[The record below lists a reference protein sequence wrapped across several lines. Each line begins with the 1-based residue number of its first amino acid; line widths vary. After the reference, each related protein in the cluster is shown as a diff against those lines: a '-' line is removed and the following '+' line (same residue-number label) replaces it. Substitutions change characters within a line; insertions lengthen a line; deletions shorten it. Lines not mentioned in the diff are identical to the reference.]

1 MAEQVQVEL
10 EVETKQAEKN
20 VDDLTGGIKN
30 LTKAVE
36 DGNQQTAAGLK
47 KVEETS
53 KTTSDGVRGIGNAI
67 KAAGVGLFLI
77 ALETMRELFM
87 QNQKVADAVNIA
99 FEALALVFNDVFS
112 IILDNTGAVTDAFKK
127 IFDDPQQALKDL
139 GKAIQDN
146 LIERFNSAID
156 MLGYLGT
163 AIKKVFEGD
172 WDGAMEAATM
182 AGKEYVDVL
191 TGVNDSFDRTTAFV
205 GDAAKGLADYAEKTF
220 DAAASNVQLAKEAAK
235 AEVINA
241 GLLEKYDRQAEQQRQ
256 IRDEERNSITDRIA
270 ANVELGR
277 ILEEQNAKMLENAK
291 IVEKAAQVAFNRNKS
306 IENETAL
313 IAAKNE
319 VMAVE
324 ATVEGFRSEQLAN
337 DLALDRERIE
347 LLNTE
352 AESVSN
358 LGFEKRKFDAEQEK
372 RDTIRIEKL
381 KQINAEERISEQA
394 RLQAI
399 VDEANIGTQAKVD
412 AQIALDKFMQTS
424 RQESITLDK
433 EYTDA
438 VVAEDQKR
446 IDSKL
451 AAIEAERAA
460 KQAQIDTATSV
471 FSVIAQIAGENA
483 KIQKALLLA
492 NSAAGIASIV
502 IDTNAA
508 NAAAIAKFSL
518 VPGGSLIS
526 AGIISKNKV
535 NAAIGIASTIASTAT
550 ALRAIGKG
558 GSVASEATIPSPSIG
573 GDSSFESQ
581 APEFN
586 IVGTSGANQIADV
599 VASQAPVKAYV
610 VANDVTTAQ
619 ALDRN
624 IIEGATL

>member
-36 DGNQQTAAGLK
+36 EGNEQTAAGLK
-47 KVEETS
+47 SIEETS
-53 KTTSDGVRGIGNAI
+53 KSTGEGVKGIGNAI

-77 ALETMRELFM
+77 ALESMKELFM
-87 QNQKVADAVNIA
+87 QNQQVADAVSGA
-99 FEALALVFNDVFS
+99 FEGLALVFNDVFGFV
-112 IILDNTGAVTDAFKK
+112 TGGVESVQKLGDAFDKYFGKPIQTATQAFEKFGDAFSK
-127 IFDDPQQALKDL
+127 IFGGDFSGALESAQEGFSGL
-139 GKAIQDN
+139 GDAISQ
-146 LIERFNSAID
+146 
-156 MLGYLGT
+156 T
-163 AIKKVFEGD
+163 GD
-172 WDGAMEAATM
+172 GFVEAAT
-182 AGKEYVDVL
+182 
-191 TGVNDSFDRTTAFV
+191 
-205 GDAAKGLADYAEKTF
+205 DAAEYAVEIKE
-220 DAAASNVQLAKEAAK
+220 AAVANVQLAKSAEIAEAT
-235 AEVINA
+235 NA

-256 IRDEERNSITDRIA
+256 IRDEERNSIEDRIA
-270 ANVELGR
+270 ANNKLGKV
-277 ILEEQNAKMLENAK
+277 LEEQNTVMLKNAN
-291 IVEKAAQVAFNRNKS
+291 ISLKAAQIAFDKNKS
-306 IENETAL
+306 TENEVAL
-313 IAAKNE
+313 ITAKNE

-324 ATVEGFRSEQLAN
+324 ATVEGFRSEQKAN
-337 DLALDRERIE
+337 DLALDREKIE
-347 LLNTE
+347 LTNSKLE
-352 AESVSN
+352 AESTLS
-358 LGFEKRKFDAEQEK
+358 FERKKFDAEQEQNAVK
-372 RDTIRIEKL
+372 RIEKL
-381 KQINAEERISEQA
+381 KEINVEERISEQA

-399 VDEANIGTQAKVD
+399 VDEANLGTQAKVD
-412 AQIALDKFMQTS
+412 AQIALDEFMQTS

-586 IVGTSGANQIADV
+586 IVGTSGVNQIADV

-619 ALDRN
+619 SLERN
-624 IIEGATL
+624 IVEGATL

>member
-10 EVETKQAEKN
+10 EVETKKAEKN

-36 DGNQQTAAGLK
+36 QGNEQTAAGLK
-47 KVEETS
+47 SIEETS
-53 KTTSDGVRGIGNAI
+53 KSTGEGVKGIGKSI
-67 KAAGVGLFLI
+67 KTAGLGLFII
-77 ALETMRELFM
+77 ALDTIKELFL
-87 QNQKVADAVNIA
+87 QNQIVADAVGA
-99 FEALALVFNDVFS
+99 SFEGLALVFNDVFGLLIGGQES
-112 IILDNTGAVTDAFKK
+112 VKKLGDAFDKYFGQPIQTATQAFEKFGDAFSK
-127 IFDDPQQALKDL
+127 IFGGDFSGALESAQEGFSGL
-139 GKAIQDN
+139 GDAISQ
-146 LIERFNSAID
+146 
-156 MLGYLGT
+156 T
-163 AIKKVFEGD
+163 GD
-172 WDGAMEAATM
+172 GFVEAAT
-182 AGKEYVDVL
+182 
-191 TGVNDSFDRTTAFV
+191 
-205 GDAAKGLADYAEKTF
+205 DAAEYAVELK
-220 DAAASNVQLAKEAAK
+220 DAAVANVQLAKEAQK

-306 IENETAL
+306 LENETAL

-324 ATVEGFRSEQLAN
+324 ATIEGFRSEQLAN

-372 RDTIRIEKL
+372 NAVKRIEKL
-381 KQINAEERISEQA
+381 KEINEEEKLVEAE

-399 VDEANIGTQAKVD
+399 VDNANIGTQAKVD
-412 AQIALDKFMQTS
+412 AQIALDEFMQTS
-424 RQESITLDK
+424 RHESITLEK
-433 EYTDA
+433 EYTEELAAEEKKRKDA
-438 VVAEDQKR
+438 ELAAFVNKKEIAMATVGVLQNGLGVLKGVTEGNLKLQKAIIVAE
-446 IDSKL
+446 
-451 AAIEAERAA
+451 AAASIG
-460 KQAQIDTATSV
+460 QIIMSTQVA
-471 FSVIAQIAGENA
+471 NA
-483 KIQKALLLA
+483 K
-492 NSAAGIASIV
+492 
-502 IDTNAA
+502 
-508 NAAAIAKFSL
+508 AAAL
-518 VPGGSLIS
+518 VPPTGFPFTAINT
-526 AGIISKNKV
+526 A
-535 NAAIGIASTIASTAT
+535 NAAIGIAATIASSKK
-550 ALRAIGKG
+550 ALSAIGEG
-558 GSVASEATIPSPSIG
+558 GSIASEATIASPSTR
-573 GDSSFESQ
+573 GDSFESQ

-599 VASQAPVKAYV
+599 VSSQAPVKAYV

-624 IIEGATL
+624 IVESATL

>member
-36 DGNQQTAAGLK
+36 EGNEQTAAGLK
-47 KVEETS
+47 SIEETS
-53 KTTSDGVRGIGNAI
+53 KSTGEGVKGIGNAI

-77 ALETMRELFM
+77 ALESMKELFM
-87 QNQKVADAVNIA
+87 QNQQVADAVSGA
-99 FEALALVFNDVFS
+99 FEGLALVFNDVFGFV
-112 IILDNTGAVTDAFKK
+112 TGGVESVQKLGDAFDKYFGKPIQTATQAFEKFGDAFSK
-127 IFDDPQQALKDL
+127 IFGGDFSGALESAKEGFSGL
-139 GKAIQDN
+139 GDAISQ
-146 LIERFNSAID
+146 
-156 MLGYLGT
+156 T
-163 AIKKVFEGD
+163 GD
-172 WDGAMEAATM
+172 GFVEAATDV
-182 AGKEYVDVL
+182 AEYVVDIK
-191 TGVNDSFDRTTAFV
+191 
-205 GDAAKGLADYAEKTF
+205 DAAVA
-220 DAAASNVQLAKEAAK
+220 NVQLAKAAEK

-256 IRDEERNSITDRIA
+256 IRDEERNSITERIA
-270 ANVELGR
+270 ANEKLGKL
-277 ILEEQNAKMLENAK
+277 LEEQNKVMLENAN
-291 IVEKAAQVAFNRNKS
+291 IVLKAAEVAFARNGS
-306 IENETAL
+306 LENEIAL
-313 IAAKNE
+313 ITAKNE

-324 ATVEGFRSEQLAN
+324 ATVEGFRSEQKAN

-412 AQIALDKFMQTS
+412 AQIALDEFMQTS

-460 KQAQIDTATSV
+460 KQAQIDTALGVLNIVKQS
-471 FSVIAQIAGENA
+471 AEL
-483 KIQKALLLA
+483 QKALLIA
-492 NSAAGIASIV
+492 DSAAGIASII

-508 NAAAIAKFSL
+508 NAAAALNPL
-518 VPGGSLIS
+518 VLLPGGSAIL
-526 AGIISKNKV
+526 AKNIARNKI
-535 NAAIGIASTIASTAT
+535 NAAIGIGSTIAAT
-550 ALRAIGKG
+550 AQGLKGIGKG
-558 GSVASEATIPSPSIG
+558 GSAISSTSIPSPSIG

-586 IVGTSGANQIADV
+586 IVGTSGVNQIADV
-599 VASQAPVKAYV
+599 VSSQAPVKAYV

-624 IIEGATL
+624 IVESATL

>member
-36 DGNQQTAAGLK
+36 EGNEQTAAGLK
-47 KVEETS
+47 NIEETS
-53 KTTSDGVRGIGNAI
+53 KSTGEGVKGIGKSI
-67 KAAGVGLFLI
+67 KTAGLGLFII
-77 ALETMRELFM
+77 ALDTIKELFM
-87 QNQKVADAVNIA
+87 QNQMVADAVGAA
-99 FEALALVFNDVFS
+99 FEGLALVFNDVFGLLIGGQES
-112 IILDNTGAVTDAFKK
+112 VKKLGDAFDKYFGQPIKTATQAFEKFGDAFSK
-127 IFDDPQQALKDL
+127 IFGGDFSGALESAQEGFSGL
-139 GKAIQDN
+139 GDAISQ
-146 LIERFNSAID
+146 
-156 MLGYLGT
+156 T
-163 AIKKVFEGD
+163 GD
-172 WDGAMEAATM
+172 GFVEAAT
-182 AGKEYVDVL
+182 
-191 TGVNDSFDRTTAFV
+191 
-205 GDAAKGLADYAEKTF
+205 DAAEYAVELK
-220 DAAASNVQLAKEAAK
+220 DAAVANVQLAKEAQK

-291 IVEKAAQVAFNRNKS
+291 IVEKAAQVAYNRNKS
-306 IENETAL
+306 LENETAL

-324 ATVEGFRSEQLAN
+324 ATIEGFRSEKLAN
-337 DLALDRERIE
+337 DLALDRERVE
-347 LLNTE
+347 LINTE

-412 AQIALDKFMQTS
+412 AQIALDEFMQTS

-586 IVGTSGANQIADV
+586 IVGTSGVNQIADV
-599 VASQAPVKAYV
+599 VSSQAPVKAYV

-624 IIEGATL
+624 IVESATL

>member
-36 DGNQQTAAGLK
+36 DGNEQTAAGLK

-53 KTTSDGVRGIGNAI
+53 KSTGEGVKGIGNAI

-77 ALETMRELFM
+77 ALESMKELFM

-112 IILDNTGAVTDAFKK
+112 TILDNTGAVTDAFKK

-156 MLGYLGT
+156 LLGYLGT

-172 WDGAMEAATM
+172 WDGAMEAAKM

-191 TGVNDSFDRTTAFV
+191 TGVDDSFDKTTALV
-205 GDAAKGLADYAEKTF
+205 SDAAKGLSEYAEKTF
-220 DAAASNVQLAKEAAK
+220 DAAVANVQLSKAAEK
-235 AEVINA
+235 AEAINA

-256 IRDEERNSITDRIA
+256 IRDEERNSITERIA
-270 ANVELGR
+270 ANEKLGKL
-277 ILEEQNAKMLENAK
+277 LEEQNTVMLENAN
-291 IVEKAAQVAFNRNKS
+291 IVLKAAKVAFARNGS
-306 IENETAL
+306 LENEIAL
-313 IAAKNE
+313 ITAKNE

-324 ATVEGFRSEQLAN
+324 ATIEGFRSEQLAN

-358 LGFEKRKFDAEQEK
+358 LGFEKRKFDAEQEES
-372 RDTIRIEKL
+372 DIIRIEKL
-381 KQINAEERISEQA
+381 RQINEEEKLVEAA

-399 VDEANIGTQAKVD
+399 IDEANIGTQAKVD
-412 AQIALDKFMQTS
+412 AEIALNEFLES
-424 RQESITLDK
+424 NYQERIGLTNELK
-433 EYTDA
+433 DA
-438 VVAEDQKR
+438 E
-446 IDSKL
+446 L
-451 AAIEAERAA
+451 AA
-460 KQAQIDTATSV
+460 D
-471 FSVIAQIAGENA
+471 IAVKE
-483 KIQKALLLA
+483 
-492 NSAAGIASIV
+492 S
-502 IDTNAA
+502 
-508 NAAAIAKFSL
+508 AIAKIGVLQSGLGALKGMAEGNLKLQKAIIVAEAAASIGQIIMNTQIANAKAIAASPLSFGMPW
-518 VPGGSLIS
+518 VGINS
-526 AGIISKNKV
+526 AS
-535 NAAIGIASTIASTAT
+535 AAIGIAATIASSKK
-550 ALRAIGKG
+550 ALSAIGKG
-558 GSVASEATIPSPSIG
+558 GSIASETSPSAIG
-573 GDSSFESQ
+573 GSGSAQMESQ

-599 VASQAPVKAYV
+599 VASQEPVKAYV

-624 IIEGATL
+624 IVDSATL

>member
-36 DGNQQTAAGLK
+36 EGNEQTAAGLK
-47 KVEETS
+47 SIEETS
-53 KTTSDGVRGIGNAI
+53 KSTGEGVKGIGNAI

-77 ALETMRELFM
+77 ALESMKELFM
-87 QNQKVADAVNIA
+87 QNQQVADAVSGA
-99 FEALALVFNDVFS
+99 FEGLALVFNDVFGFV
-112 IILDNTGAVTDAFKK
+112 TGGVESVQKLGDAFDKYFGKPIQTATQAFEKFGDAFSK
-127 IFDDPQQALKDL
+127 IFGGDFSGALESAQEGFSGL
-139 GKAIQDN
+139 GDAIS
-146 LIERFNSAID
+146 E
-156 MLGYLGT
+156 T
-163 AIKKVFEGD
+163 GD
-172 WDGAMEAATM
+172 GFVEAAT
-182 AGKEYVDVL
+182 
-191 TGVNDSFDRTTAFV
+191 
-205 GDAAKGLADYAEKTF
+205 DAAEYAVEIKE
-220 DAAASNVQLAKEAAK
+220 AAVANVQLAKSAEIAEAT
-235 AEVINA
+235 NA

-256 IRDEERNSITDRIA
+256 IRDEERNSIEDRIA
-270 ANVELGR
+270 ANNKLGEV
-277 ILEEQNAKMLENAK
+277 LEEQNTVMLKNAN
-291 IVEKAAQVAFNRNKS
+291 ISLRAAQIAFDKNKS
-306 IENETAL
+306 TENEVAL
-313 IAAKNE
+313 ITAKNE

-324 ATVEGFRSEQLAN
+324 ATVEGFRSEQKAN
-337 DLALDRERIE
+337 DLALDREKIE
-347 LLNTE
+347 LTNSKLE
-352 AESVSN
+352 AESTLS
-358 LGFEKRKFDAEQEK
+358 FERKKFDAEQEQNAVK
-372 RDTIRIEKL
+372 RIEKL
-381 KQINAEERISEQA
+381 KEINVEERISEQA

-399 VDEANIGTQAKVD
+399 VDEANLGTQAKVD
-412 AQIALDKFMQTS
+412 AQIALDEFMQTS

-586 IVGTSGANQIADV
+586 IVGTSGVNQIADV
-599 VASQAPVKAYV
+599 VSSQAPVKAYV

-619 ALDRN
+619 SLERN
-624 IIEGATL
+624 IVEGATL

>member
-1 MAEQVQVEL
+1 MAEEVNVEL
-10 EVETKQAEKN
+10 NVETKKAEKN

-47 KVEETS
+47 NIEETS
-53 KTTSDGVRGIGNAI
+53 KSTGEGVKGIGKSI
-67 KAAGVGLFLI
+67 KTAGLGLFII
-77 ALETMRELFM
+77 ALDTIKELFM
-87 QNQKVADAVNIA
+87 QNQMVADAVGAA
-99 FEALALVFNDVFS
+99 FEGLSLVFNDVFG
-112 IILDNTGAVTDAFKK
+112 LLTGGQESVQKLGDAFDKYFGQPIKTATQAFEKFGDAFSK
-127 IFDDPQQALKDL
+127 IFGGDFSGALESAQEGFSGL
-139 GKAIQDN
+139 GDAISQ
-146 LIERFNSAID
+146 
-156 MLGYLGT
+156 T
-163 AIKKVFEGD
+163 GD
-172 WDGAMEAATM
+172 GFVEAAT
-182 AGKEYVDVL
+182 
-191 TGVNDSFDRTTAFV
+191 
-205 GDAAKGLADYAEKTF
+205 DAAEYAVELK
-220 DAAASNVQLAKEAAK
+220 DAAVANVQLAKEAQK

-277 ILEEQNAKMLENAK
+277 ILEEQNAKMLKNAK

-306 IENETAL
+306 LENETAL

-324 ATVEGFRSEQLAN
+324 ATIEGFRSEKLAN
-337 DLALDRERIE
+337 DLALDRERVE
-347 LLNTE
+347 LINTE

-399 VDEANIGTQAKVD
+399 VDNANIGTQAKVD
-412 AQIALDKFMQTS
+412 AQIALDEFMQTS

-438 VVAEDQKR
+438 VVAEDQKI

-451 AAIEAERAA
+451 AFIETERAA
-460 KQAQIDTATSV
+460 KQAQIDTATSL
-471 FSVIAQIAGENA
+471 FSVIAQIGGENA
-483 KIQKALLLA
+483 KLQKALLLA
-492 NSAAGIASIV
+492 DSAMGIASI
-502 IDTNAA
+502 IINTNAA

-518 VPGGSLIS
+518 VPGGVAIS
-526 AGIISKNKV
+526 AGIIAKNKV

-550 ALRAIGKG
+550 ALQAIGKG
-558 GSVASEATIPSPSIG
+558 GSVSSSVSIPSMSTG
-573 GDSSFESQ
+573 GDNAMESQ
-581 APEFN
+581 APSFN
-586 IVGTSGANQIADV
+586 VVGTSGIDQIADV
-599 VASQAPVKAYV
+599 VASQAPVKAFV
-610 VANDVTTAQ
+610 VSSDVTTAQ
-619 ALDRN
+619 GLDRN
-624 IIEGATL
+624 IVESATL

>member
-36 DGNQQTAAGLK
+36 QGNEQTAAGLK
-47 KVEETS
+47 SIEETS
-53 KTTSDGVRGIGNAI
+53 KSTGEGVKGIGKSI
-67 KAAGVGLFLI
+67 KTAGLGLFII
-77 ALETMRELFM
+77 ALDTIKELFM
-87 QNQKVADAVNIA
+87 QNQQVADAVSGA
-99 FEALALVFNDVFS
+99 FEGLALVFNDVFGLLIGGQES
-112 IILDNTGAVTDAFKK
+112 VKKLGDAFDKYFGQPIQTATQAFEKFGDAFSK
-127 IFDDPQQALKDL
+127 IFGGDFSGALDDINLGMTGLQA
-139 GKAIQDN
+139 AISQTGDGFA
-146 LIERFNSAID
+146 EATSDAVD
-156 MLGYLGT
+156 YVVE
-163 AIKKVFEGD
+163 IK
-172 WDGAMEAATM
+172 EAAV
-182 AGKEYVDVL
+182 A
-191 TGVNDSFDRTTAFV
+191 
-205 GDAAKGLADYAEKTF
+205 
-220 DAAASNVQLAKEAAK
+220 NVQLAKSAEIAEAT
-235 AEVINA
+235 NA

-256 IRDEERNSITDRIA
+256 IRDEERNSIEDRIA
-270 ANVELGR
+270 ANNKLGEV
-277 ILEEQNAKMLENAK
+277 LEEQNTVMLKNAN
-291 IVEKAAQVAFNRNKS
+291 ISLRAAQIAFDKNKS
-306 IENETAL
+306 TENEVAL
-313 IAAKNE
+313 ITAKNE

-324 ATVEGFRSEQLAN
+324 ATVEGFRSEQKAN

-347 LLNTE
+347 LINTE
-352 AESVSN
+352 KESVST

-412 AQIALDKFMQTS
+412 AQIALDEFMQTS

-451 AAIEAERAA
+451 AAIEAERSA

-471 FSVIAQIAGENA
+471 FSVIAQVAGENA

-581 APEFN
+581 SPEFN
-586 IVGTSGANQIADV
+586 IVGTSGVNQIADV
-599 VASQAPVKAYV
+599 VSSQSPVKAYV

-624 IIEGATL
+624 IVESATL

>member
-36 DGNQQTAAGLK
+36 EGNEQTAAGLK
-47 KVEETS
+47 SIEETS
-53 KTTSDGVRGIGNAI
+53 KTTGEGVKGIGNAI

-77 ALETMRELFM
+77 ALESMKELFM
-87 QNQKVADAVNIA
+87 QNQQVADAVSGA
-99 FEALALVFNDVFS
+99 FEGLALVFNDVFG
-112 IILDNTGAVTDAFKK
+112 LLTGGQESVKKLGDAFDKYFGQPIQTATQAFEKFGDAFSK
-127 IFDDPQQALKDL
+127 IFGGDFSGALESAQEGFSGL
-139 GKAIQDN
+139 GDAISQ
-146 LIERFNSAID
+146 
-156 MLGYLGT
+156 T
-163 AIKKVFEGD
+163 GD
-172 WDGAMEAATM
+172 GFVEAATDV
-182 AGKEYVDVL
+182 AEYVVDIK
-191 TGVNDSFDRTTAFV
+191 
-205 GDAAKGLADYAEKTF
+205 DAAVA
-220 DAAASNVQLAKEAAK
+220 NVQLAKSAEK
-235 AEVINA
+235 AEAINA

-256 IRDEERNSITDRIA
+256 IRDEERNSITERIA
-270 ANVELGR
+270 ANEKLGKL
-277 ILEEQNAKMLENAK
+277 LEEQNKVMLENAN
-291 IVEKAAQVAFNRNKS
+291 IVLKAAEVAFARNGS
-306 IENETAL
+306 LENEIAL
-313 IAAKNE
+313 ITAKNE

-324 ATVEGFRSEQLAN
+324 ATVEGFRSEQKAN

-412 AQIALDKFMQTS
+412 AQIALDEFMQTS

-586 IVGTSGANQIADV
+586 IVGTSGVNQIADV
-599 VASQAPVKAYV
+599 VSSQAPVKAYV

-624 IIEGATL
+624 IVESATL

>member
-10 EVETKQAEKN
+10 EVETKKAEKN

-36 DGNQQTAAGLK
+36 QGNEQTAAGLK
-47 KVEETS
+47 SIEETS
-53 KTTSDGVRGIGNAI
+53 KSTGEGVKGIGKSI
-67 KAAGVGLFLI
+67 KTAGLGLFII
-77 ALETMRELFM
+77 ALDTIKELFL
-87 QNQKVADAVNIA
+87 QNQIVADAVGA
-99 FEALALVFNDVFS
+99 SFEGLALVFNDVFGLLIGGQES
-112 IILDNTGAVTDAFKK
+112 VKKLGDAFDKYFGQPIQTATQAFEKFGDAFSK
-127 IFDDPQQALKDL
+127 IFGGDFSGALESAQEGFSGL
-139 GKAIQDN
+139 GDAIS
-146 LIERFNSAID
+146 E
-156 MLGYLGT
+156 T
-163 AIKKVFEGD
+163 GD
-172 WDGAMEAATM
+172 GFVEAAT
-182 AGKEYVDVL
+182 
-191 TGVNDSFDRTTAFV
+191 
-205 GDAAKGLADYAEKTF
+205 DAAEYAVELK
-220 DAAASNVQLAKEAAK
+220 DAAVANVQLAKEAQK

-306 IENETAL
+306 LENETAL

-324 ATVEGFRSEQLAN
+324 ATIEGFRSEQLAN

-372 RDTIRIEKL
+372 NAVKRIEKL
-381 KQINAEERISEQA
+381 KEINEEEKLVEAE

-399 VDEANIGTQAKVD
+399 VDNANIGTQAKVD
-412 AQIALDKFMQTS
+412 AQIALDEFMQTS
-424 RQESITLDK
+424 RHESITLEK
-433 EYTDA
+433 EYTEELAAEEKKRKDA
-438 VVAEDQKR
+438 ELAAFVNKKEIAMATVGVLQNGLGVLKGVTEGNLKLQKAIIVAE
-446 IDSKL
+446 
-451 AAIEAERAA
+451 AAASIG
-460 KQAQIDTATSV
+460 QIIMSTQVA
-471 FSVIAQIAGENA
+471 NA
-483 KIQKALLLA
+483 K
-492 NSAAGIASIV
+492 
-502 IDTNAA
+502 
-508 NAAAIAKFSL
+508 AAAL
-518 VPGGSLIS
+518 VPPTGFPFTAINT
-526 AGIISKNKV
+526 A
-535 NAAIGIASTIASTAT
+535 NAAIGIAATIASSKK
-550 ALRAIGKG
+550 ALSAIGEG
-558 GSVASEATIPSPSIG
+558 GSIASEATIASPSTR
-573 GDSSFESQ
+573 GDSFESQ

-624 IIEGATL
+624 IVESATL

>member
-36 DGNQQTAAGLK
+36 QGNEQTAAGLK
-47 KVEETS
+47 SIEETS
-53 KTTSDGVRGIGNAI
+53 KSTGEGVKGIGKSI
-67 KAAGVGLFLI
+67 KTAGLGLFII
-77 ALETMRELFM
+77 ALDTIKELFL
-87 QNQKVADAVNIA
+87 QNQIVADAVGA
-99 FEALALVFNDVFS
+99 SFEGLALVFNDVFGLLIGGQES
-112 IILDNTGAVTDAFKK
+112 VKKLGDAFDKYFGQPIQTATQAFEKFGDAFSK
-127 IFDDPQQALKDL
+127 IFGGDFSGALESAQEGFSGL
-139 GKAIQDN
+139 GDAISQ
-146 LIERFNSAID
+146 
-156 MLGYLGT
+156 T
-163 AIKKVFEGD
+163 GD
-172 WDGAMEAATM
+172 GFVEAAT
-182 AGKEYVDVL
+182 
-191 TGVNDSFDRTTAFV
+191 
-205 GDAAKGLADYAEKTF
+205 DAAEYAVELK
-220 DAAASNVQLAKEAAK
+220 DAAVANVQLAKEAQK

-306 IENETAL
+306 LENETAL

-324 ATVEGFRSEQLAN
+324 ATIEGFRSEQLAN

-372 RDTIRIEKL
+372 NAVKRIEKL
-381 KQINAEERISEQA
+381 KEINEEEKLVEAE

-399 VDEANIGTQAKVD
+399 VDNANIGTQAKVD
-412 AQIALDKFMQTS
+412 AQIALDEFMQTS
-424 RQESITLDK
+424 RHESITLEK
-433 EYTDA
+433 EYTEELAAEEKKRKDA
-438 VVAEDQKR
+438 ELAAFVNKKEIAMATVGVLQNGLGVLKGVTEGNLKLQKAIIVAE
-446 IDSKL
+446 
-451 AAIEAERAA
+451 AAASIG
-460 KQAQIDTATSV
+460 QIIMSTQVA
-471 FSVIAQIAGENA
+471 NA
-483 KIQKALLLA
+483 K
-492 NSAAGIASIV
+492 
-502 IDTNAA
+502 
-508 NAAAIAKFSL
+508 AAAL
-518 VPGGSLIS
+518 VPPTGFPFTAINT
-526 AGIISKNKV
+526 A
-535 NAAIGIASTIASTAT
+535 NAAIGIAATIASSKK
-550 ALRAIGKG
+550 ALSAIGEG
-558 GSVASEATIPSPSIG
+558 GSIASEATIASPSTR
-573 GDSSFESQ
+573 GDSFESQ

-599 VASQAPVKAYV
+599 VSSQAPVKAYV

-624 IIEGATL
+624 IVESATL

>member
-1 MAEQVQVEL
+1 MPFDKYFGQP
-10 EVETKQAEKN
+10 
-20 VDDLTGGIKN
+20 I
-30 LTKAVE
+30 
-36 DGNQQTAAGLK
+36 QTATQAFEKFGDAF
-47 KVEETS
+47 S
-53 KTTSDGVRGIGNAI
+53 KIFGGDFSG
-67 KAAGVGLFLI
+67 
-77 ALETMRELFM
+77 ALESAQEGFSGLG
-87 QNQKVADAVNIA
+87 DAI
-99 FEALALVFNDVFS
+99 S
-112 IILDNTGAVTDAFKK
+112 QTG
-127 IFDDPQQALKDL
+127 
-139 GKAIQDN
+139 
-146 LIERFNSAID
+146 
-156 MLGYLGT
+156 
-163 AIKKVFEGD
+163 
-172 WDGAMEAATM
+172 DGFVEAAT
-182 AGKEYVDVL
+182 
-191 TGVNDSFDRTTAFV
+191 
-205 GDAAKGLADYAEKTF
+205 DAAEYAVELK
-220 DAAASNVQLAKEAAK
+220 DAAVANVQLAKEAQK

-291 IVEKAAQVAFNRNKS
+291 IVEKAAQVAYNRNKS
-306 IENETAL
+306 LENETAL

-324 ATVEGFRSEQLAN
+324 ATIEGFRSEKLAN
-337 DLALDRERIE
+337 DLALDRERVE
-347 LLNTE
+347 LINTE

-412 AQIALDKFMQTS
+412 AQIALDEFMQTS

-586 IVGTSGANQIADV
+586 IVGTSGVNQIADV
-599 VASQAPVKAYV
+599 VSSQAPVKAYV

-624 IIEGATL
+624 IVESATL

>member
-36 DGNQQTAAGLK
+36 QGNEQTAAGLK
-47 KVEETS
+47 SIEETS
-53 KTTSDGVRGIGNAI
+53 KSTGEGVKGIGKSI
-67 KAAGVGLFLI
+67 KTAGLGLFII
-77 ALETMRELFM
+77 ALDTIKELFL
-87 QNQKVADAVNIA
+87 QNQIVADAVGA
-99 FEALALVFNDVFS
+99 SFEGLALVFNDVFGLLIGGQES
-112 IILDNTGAVTDAFKK
+112 VKKLGDAFDKYFGQPIQTATQAFEKFGDAFSK
-127 IFDDPQQALKDL
+127 IFGGDFSGALESAQEGFSGL
-139 GKAIQDN
+139 GDAISQ
-146 LIERFNSAID
+146 
-156 MLGYLGT
+156 T
-163 AIKKVFEGD
+163 GD
-172 WDGAMEAATM
+172 GFVEAAT
-182 AGKEYVDVL
+182 
-191 TGVNDSFDRTTAFV
+191 
-205 GDAAKGLADYAEKTF
+205 DAAEYAVELK
-220 DAAASNVQLAKEAAK
+220 DAAVANVQLAKEAQK

-306 IENETAL
+306 LENETAL

-324 ATVEGFRSEQLAN
+324 ATIEGFRSEQLAN

-372 RDTIRIEKL
+372 NAVKRIEKL
-381 KQINAEERISEQA
+381 KEINEEEKLVEAE

-399 VDEANIGTQAKVD
+399 VDNANIGTQAKVD
-412 AQIALDKFMQTS
+412 AQIALDEFMQTS
-424 RQESITLDK
+424 RHESITLEK
-433 EYTDA
+433 EYTEELAAEEKKRKDA
-438 VVAEDQKR
+438 ELAAFVNKKEIAMATVGVLQNGLGVLKGVTEGNLKLQKAIIVAE
-446 IDSKL
+446 
-451 AAIEAERAA
+451 AAASIG
-460 KQAQIDTATSV
+460 QIIMSTQVA
-471 FSVIAQIAGENA
+471 NA
-483 KIQKALLLA
+483 K
-492 NSAAGIASIV
+492 
-502 IDTNAA
+502 
-508 NAAAIAKFSL
+508 AAAL
-518 VPGGSLIS
+518 VPPTGFPFTAINT
-526 AGIISKNKV
+526 A
-535 NAAIGIASTIASTAT
+535 NAAIGIAATIASSKK
-550 ALRAIGKG
+550 ALSAIGEG
-558 GSVASEATIPSPSIG
+558 GSIASEATIASPSTR
-573 GDSSFESQ
+573 GDSFESQ

-624 IIEGATL
+624 IVESATL

>member
-1 MAEQVQVEL
+1 MF
-10 EVETKQAEKN
+10 
-20 VDDLTGGIKN
+20 I
-30 LTKAVE
+30 
-36 DGNQQTAAGLK
+36 
-47 KVEETS
+47 
-53 KTTSDGVRGIGNAI
+53 
-67 KAAGVGLFLI
+67 I
-77 ALETMRELFM
+77 ALDTIKELFM
-87 QNQKVADAVNIA
+87 QNQMVADAVGAA
-99 FEALALVFNDVFS
+99 FEGLALVFNDVFGLLIGGQES
-112 IILDNTGAVTDAFKK
+112 VKKLGDAFDKYFGQPIQTATQAFEKFGDAFSK
-127 IFDDPQQALKDL
+127 IFGGDFSGALDDINLGMTGLQA
-139 GKAIQDN
+139 AISQTGDGFA
-146 LIERFNSAID
+146 EATSDAVD
-156 MLGYLGT
+156 YVVE
-163 AIKKVFEGD
+163 IK
-172 WDGAMEAATM
+172 EAAV
-182 AGKEYVDVL
+182 A
-191 TGVNDSFDRTTAFV
+191 
-205 GDAAKGLADYAEKTF
+205 
-220 DAAASNVQLAKEAAK
+220 NVQLAKSAEIAEAT
-235 AEVINA
+235 NA

-256 IRDEERNSITDRIA
+256 IRDEERNSIEDRIA
-270 ANVELGR
+270 ANNKLGEV
-277 ILEEQNAKMLENAK
+277 LEEQNTVMLKNAN
-291 IVEKAAQVAFNRNKS
+291 ISLRAAQIAFDKNKS
-306 IENETAL
+306 TENEVAL
-313 IAAKNE
+313 ITAKNE

-324 ATVEGFRSEQLAN
+324 ATVEGFRSEQKAN

-347 LLNTE
+347 LINTE
-352 AESVSN
+352 KESVST

-412 AQIALDKFMQTS
+412 AQIALDEFMQTS

-451 AAIEAERAA
+451 AAIEAERSA

-471 FSVIAQIAGENA
+471 FSVIAQVAGENA

-581 APEFN
+581 SPEFN
-586 IVGTSGANQIADV
+586 IVGTSGVNQIADV
-599 VASQAPVKAYV
+599 VSSQAPIKAFV

-624 IIEGATL
+624 IVESATL

>member
-36 DGNQQTAAGLK
+36 EGNEQTAAGLK
-47 KVEETS
+47 SIEETS
-53 KTTSDGVRGIGNAI
+53 KSTGEGVKGIGNAI

-77 ALETMRELFM
+77 ALESMKELFM
-87 QNQKVADAVNIA
+87 QNQQVADAVSGA
-99 FEALALVFNDVFS
+99 FEGLALVFNDVFGFV
-112 IILDNTGAVTDAFKK
+112 TGGVESVQKLGDAFDKYFGKPIQTATQAFEKFGDAFSK
-127 IFDDPQQALKDL
+127 IFGGDFSGALESAKEGFSGL
-139 GKAIQDN
+139 GDAIS
-146 LIERFNSAID
+146 E
-156 MLGYLGT
+156 T
-163 AIKKVFEGD
+163 GD
-172 WDGAMEAATM
+172 GFVEAAT
-182 AGKEYVDVL
+182 
-191 TGVNDSFDRTTAFV
+191 
-205 GDAAKGLADYAEKTF
+205 DAAEYAVDIKE
-220 DAAASNVQLAKEAAK
+220 AAVANVQLAKSAEIAEAT
-235 AEVINA
+235 NA

-256 IRDEERNSITDRIA
+256 IRDEERNSIEDRIA
-270 ANVELGR
+270 ANNKLGKV
-277 ILEEQNAKMLENAK
+277 LEEQNTVMLKNAN
-291 IVEKAAQVAFNRNKS
+291 ISLKAAQIAFDKNKS
-306 IENETAL
+306 TENEVAL
-313 IAAKNE
+313 ITAKNE

-324 ATVEGFRSEQLAN
+324 ATVEGFRSEQKAN
-337 DLALDRERIE
+337 DLALDREKIE
-347 LLNTE
+347 LTNSKLE
-352 AESVSN
+352 AESTLS
-358 LGFEKRKFDAEQEK
+358 FERKKFDAEQEQNAVK
-372 RDTIRIEKL
+372 RIEKL
-381 KQINAEERISEQA
+381 KEINVEERISEQA

-399 VDEANIGTQAKVD
+399 VDEANLGTQAKVD
-412 AQIALDKFMQTS
+412 AQIALDEFMQTS

-586 IVGTSGANQIADV
+586 IVGTSGVNQIADV

-619 ALDRN
+619 SLERN
-624 IIEGATL
+624 IVEGATL